1 MTGFQQRH
9 RASIALAVLL
19 VTLGGILAAL
29 RLPVALFPQIDYPR
43 VVVSIDAGERA
54 PSEMAA
60 AITRPA
66 EIALRSVPGVNR
78 IRSTT
83 SRGSAEVSLFFP
95 WGQDMVTSELG
106 VRTAMAAL
114 ATDLPAGTR
123 FEVRRSDPTI
133 FPVLGLALTSDSLD
147 PATLRQI
154 AETKLRPALTT
165 VPGVAGVD
173 ILGSSAREF
182 SVSIEPEQL
191 NALGITLTDVSNA
204 LAGENSV
211 IGVGRVEDQH
221 RLYLVL
227 VDNQIATIDDLK
239 RTPIKTGASAGAG
252 VTTLEQ
258 VARIEPSLQPVFTK
272 VTSNGRDAV
281 LVNIRQS
288 YGGDTVAV
296 VKAITARVD
305 AIGLSKSITV
315 QPFYDQS
322 ELVVGAANAV
332 RDAILIG
339 AVLAGIVLFLFLR
352 SARLMVLTGAV
363 LPAVLA
369 ATCLAL
375 LALGMS
381 FNMMTLGGMAAAV
394 GLVIDDVV
402 VMLEHV
408 MRRMQEEKDVAASRL
423 LASAAEM
430 GRPLGGSTLATV
442 VVFLPLAFVSG
453 VTGGFFKALAV
464 TMVAALTVSLVYA
477 RYVVPLVAAHW
488 LRLGDAEAAERGD
501 RMVAHASKAYHRALD
516 WSFARPGLVVALT
529 ALILGAT
536 GYLAYRQVPS
546 GFMPKMDE
554 GGFILDY
561 KARPGAALADTD
573 ALLRQA
579 EAIITATPEVASYSR
594 RTGLQLGGGL
604 TEPDEGDLFIR
615 LKSGSRRDIEAVM
628 TDIRNRI
635 ETRVPGLTIETAQ
648 LMEDLIGDLTAV
660 PQPIEVKLFGE
671 NRNQLDAA
679 ATKVA
684 VAIGKIHGVVEVN
697 NGQRVAGDA
706 IGIKVDPGAAQQ
718 IGLDPG
724 AIAAQL
730 EGLITGS
737 IATQIRSGEQLIAVR
752 VRAPEDLRRRVTE
765 MGNLTVRSAS
775 GSAVPVRE
783 IATIS
788 ILPGQKQLSR
798 EDLSPF
804 VAVTARLEGTDL
816 GTAMR
821 EVRSTVAGLKM
832 PSSIRVDYGGLYS
845 EQKKSFADLAM
856 VFASAILLV
865 ALLLTYLF
873 ERPSF
878 TVSALTTLALSAAS
892 VMTGLWLTG
901 TELDISAL
909 MGLTMVVGMVTELI
923 IFLLAELKP
932 GAIVTPEALR
942 LAGHHRLR
950 PILMSALIAILTLA
964 PLALGIS
971 RGAGLQ
977 KPLATAI
984 IFGLT
989 AAVPLVLIFMPAMVH
1004 LIDRRT
1010 HRQSGVN
1017 PQPEAKGKLDD

>member
-1 MTGFQQRH
+1 MTEALQRH

-19 VTLGGILAAL
+19 LTIGGILAAL

-43 VVVSIDAGERA
+43 VVVSINAGERA
-54 PSEMAA
+54 PVEMAA
-60 AITRPA
+60 AITRPS
-66 EIALRSVPGVNR
+66 EIALRAIPGVSR

-83 SRGSAEVSLFFP
+83 SRGSAEVSVFFP
-95 WGQDMVTSELG
+95 WGENMVTSELA

-114 ATDLPAGTR
+114 VQDLPPGTR
-123 FEVRRSDPTI
+123 FDVRRSDPTI
-133 FPVLGLALTSDSLD
+133 FPVLGLALTSASLD
-147 PATLRQI
+147 PATLRQV

-173 ILGSSAREF
+173 ILGSSPREF
-182 SVSIEPEQL
+182 SVSIQPEQL
-191 NALGITLTDVSNA
+191 NALGITLSDVATA

-211 IGVGRVEDQH
+211 IGVGRIEDQH

-239 RTPIKTGASAGAG
+239 QTPIKTGASAGSG

-258 VARIEPSLQPVFTK
+258 VAEIAPSVEPVFTK

-288 YGGDTVAV
+288 YGGDSLAI
-296 VKAITARVD
+296 VKAIDARLKTV
-305 AIGLSKSITV
+305 GLAPSITV

-322 ELVVGAANAV
+322 ELVSGAATAV

-352 SARLMVLTGAV
+352 SVRLMVLTGLV

-369 ATCLAL
+369 ATSLAL
-375 LALGMS
+375 LALGAS
-381 FNMMTLGGMAAAV
+381 LNMMTLGGMAAAV

-408 MRRMQEEKDVAASRL
+408 MRRMQEAKSTTVTGLLEAAS
-423 LASAAEM
+423 EM
-430 GRPLGGSTLATV
+430 GRPLGGSTLATI
-442 VVFLPLAFVSG
+442 VVFLPLAFISG
-453 VTGGFFKALAV
+453 VTGGFFKALAI
-464 TMVAALTVSLVYA
+464 TMVAALAVSLLYA
-477 RYVVPLVAAHW
+477 RYVVPIVAAYW
-488 LRLGDAEAAERGD
+488 LRRSDAEAAEKGD
-501 RMVAHASKAYHRALD
+501 RLIARASKVYHSALD
-516 WSFARPGLVVALT
+516 RSFARSGLVTLLTIAL
-529 ALILGAT
+529 LGGL
-536 GYLAYRQVPS
+536 GYFAFRQVPS

-561 KARPGAALADTD
+561 KAQPGAALDDTD
-573 ALLRQA
+573 GLLRQV

-604 TEPDEGDLFIR
+604 SEPDEGDFFIR
-615 LKSGSRRDIEAVM
+615 LKAGSRRDIEAVM
-628 TDIRNRI
+628 SEIRGKI
-635 ETRVPGLTIETAQ
+635 ETGVPGLTVETAQ

-660 PQPIEVKLFGE
+660 PQPIEVKLFSE
-671 NRNQLDAA
+671 DRAALDRTAVQVAA
-679 ATKVA
+679 
-684 VAIGKIHGVVEVN
+684 AIGKIGGIVEVN
-697 NGQRVAGDA
+697 DGQRVAGDA
-706 IGIKVDPGAAQQ
+706 IGIKVEPGAAQQ
-718 IGLDPG
+718 LGLDPG
-724 AIAAQL
+724 TIAAQL
-730 EGLITGS
+730 EGLINGS
-737 IATQIRSGEQLIAVR
+737 VATQVREGEQLIAVR
-752 VRAPEDLRRRVTE
+752 VRAPEELRRRVAE
-765 MGNLTVRSAS
+765 IGNLTVRSTTGA
-775 GSAVPVRE
+775 AIPVRE
-783 IATIS
+783 VATIT

-821 EVRSTVAGLKM
+821 EVQSTVAALKL
-832 PSSIRVDYGGLYS
+832 PPDVRVDYGGLYA
-845 EQKKSFADLAM
+845 EQQKSFADLAM
-856 VFASAILLV
+856 VFGAAILLV
-865 ALLLTYLF
+865 ALLMTVLY
-873 ERPSF
+873 ERPLF
-878 TVSALTTLALSAAS
+878 TVAALVTLGLTAAS
-892 VMTGLWLTG
+892 VMIGLWVTG
-901 TELDISAL
+901 IELDISAL
-909 MGLTMVVGMVTELI
+909 MGLTMVIGMVAELM

-932 GAIVTPEALR
+932 LAPVTPEALR

-984 IFGLT
+984 IFGLI
-989 AAVPLVLIFMPAMVH
+989 AAVPLVLLFMPACVH
-1004 LIDRRT
+1004 QLELIKARYREN
-1010 HRQSGVN
+1010 RKPKEL
-1017 PQPEAKGKLDD
+1017 PQ

>member
-1 MTGFQQRH
+1 MTEALQRH

-19 VTLGGILAAL
+19 LTIGGVLAAL

-54 PSEMAA
+54 PAEMAA
-60 AITRPA
+60 AITRPS
-66 EIALRSVPGVNR
+66 EIALRSVPGVSR

-83 SRGSAEVSLFFP
+83 SRGTAEISVFFP
-95 WGQDMVTSELG
+95 WGGDMVTSELA

-114 ATDLPAGTR
+114 VQDLPTGTR
-123 FEVRRSDPTI
+123 FDVRRSDPTI
-133 FPVLGLALTSDSLD
+133 FPVLGLALTSASLD
-147 PATLRQI
+147 PATLRQV

-173 ILGSSAREF
+173 ILGSSPREF
-182 SVSIEPEQL
+182 AVSIQPEQL
-191 NALGITLTDVSNA
+191 NALGITLSDVATA

-211 IGVGRVEDQH
+211 IGVGRIEDQH

-227 VDNQIATIDDLK
+227 VDNQIATIEDLK
-239 RTPIKTGASAGAG
+239 QTPIKTGASAGSG

-258 VARIEPSLQPVFTK
+258 VATIAPSVEPVFTK

-288 YGGDTVAV
+288 YGGDTVAI
-296 VKAITARVD
+296 VKAIDARLKTV
-305 AIGLSKSITV
+305 GLAPSITV

-322 ELVVGAANAV
+322 ELVVGAASAV

-339 AVLAGIVLFLFLR
+339 AVLAGIVLFAFLR
-352 SARLMVLTGAV
+352 SARLMVLTGLV

-369 ATCLAL
+369 ATSLVL
-375 LALGMS
+375 LALGAT

-408 MRRMQEEKDVAASRL
+408 MRRMQEAKTTTATELLEAAS
-423 LASAAEM
+423 EM
-430 GRPLGGSTLATV
+430 GKPLGGSTLATV
-442 VVFLPLAFVSG
+442 VVFLPLAFISG
-453 VTGGFFKALAV
+453 VTGGFFKALAI
-464 TMVAALTVSLVYA
+464 TMVAALLVSLVYA
-477 RYVVPLVAAHW
+477 RYVVPVVAAYW
-488 LRLGDAEAAERGD
+488 LRRSDAEAAEKGD
-501 RMVAHASKAYHRALD
+501 RLIARASKVYHRALD
-516 WSFARPGLVVALT
+516 RSFARSGLVTLLTIAL
-529 ALILGAT
+529 LGGL

-561 KARPGAALADTD
+561 KAQPGAALDDTD
-573 ALLRQA
+573 GLLRQV

-604 TEPDEGDLFIR
+604 SEPDEGDIFIR

-628 TDIRNRI
+628 SEIRGKI
-635 ETRVPGLTIETAQ
+635 ETQVPGLTVETAQ

-660 PQPIEVKLFGE
+660 PQPIEVKLFSGD
-671 NRNQLDAA
+671 RAALDRAA
-679 ATKVA
+679 VQVA
-684 VAIGKIHGVVEVN
+684 AAIGKISGIVEVN

-706 IGIKVDPGAAQQ
+706 IGIKVEPGAAQQ
-718 IGLDPG
+718 LGLDPG
-724 AIAAQL
+724 AIATQL
-730 EGLITGS
+730 QGLINGN
-737 IATQIRSGEQLIAVR
+737 IATQVREGEQLIAVR
-752 VRAPEDLRRRVTE
+752 VRAPEELRRRVAE
-765 MGNLTVRSAS
+765 IGNLTVRSTTGA
-775 GSAVPVRE
+775 AIPVRE
-783 IATIS
+783 VATIT

-821 EVRSTVAGLKM
+821 EVQSTVAALKL
-832 PSSIRVDYGGLYS
+832 PPDIRVDYGGLYA
-845 EQKKSFADLAM
+845 EQQKSFADLAM
-856 VFASAILLV
+856 VFGAAILLV
-865 ALLLTYLF
+865 ALLMTVLY
-873 ERPSF
+873 ERPLF
-878 TVSALTTLALSAAS
+878 TVAALVTLGLTAAA
-892 VMTGLWLTG
+892 VMIGLWLTG
-901 TELDISAL
+901 IELDISAL
-909 MGLTMVVGMVTELI
+909 MGLTMVIGMVAELM
-923 IFLLAELKP
+923 IFLLAELTP
-932 GAIVTPEALR
+932 HAPVTPEALR

-984 IFGLT
+984 IFGLI
-989 AAVPLVLIFMPAMVH
+989 AAVPLVLLFMPACVH
-1004 LIDRRT
+1004 QLELTKMRYRDRNKPKET
-1010 HRQSGVN
+1010 TQ
-1017 PQPEAKGKLDD
+1017 

>member
-1 MTGFQQRH
+1 MNDFLQCH

-19 VTLGGILAAL
+19 VTLGGLLAAL
-29 RLPVALFPQIDYPR
+29 KLPVALFPQIDYPR

-54 PSEMAA
+54 PAEMAA
-60 AITRPA
+60 MITRPA
-66 EIALRSVPGVNR
+66 EIAMRAVPGVNR

-83 SRGSAEVSLFFP
+83 SRGSAEISLFFP
-95 WGQDMVTSELG
+95 WGENMITSELG
-106 VRTAMAAL
+106 VRTAVAAL
-114 ATDLPAGTR
+114 AQELPPGTR
-123 FEVRRSDPTI
+123 FGVRRSDPTI
-133 FPVLGLALTSDSLD
+133 FPVLGLALTSDNLD

-165 VPGVAGVD
+165 IPGVAGVD
-173 ILGSSAREF
+173 ILGSSPREF
-182 SVSIEPEQL
+182 AVSIEPAQL
-191 NALGITLTDVSNA
+191 NALGITLTDVANA

-211 IGVGRVEDQH
+211 IGVGRIEDQH

-227 VDNQIATIDDLK
+227 VDNQIATIEDLK
-239 RTPIKTGASAGAG
+239 RTPIKTGATAGSG

-258 VARIEPSLQPVFTK
+258 VAEIEPSVEPVFTK

-281 LVNIRQS
+281 LVNMRQS
-288 YGGDTVAV
+288 YAGDTVAI

-305 AIGLSKSITV
+305 SIGLSKSITV

-322 ELVVGAANAV
+322 ELVVGAASAV

-339 AVLAGIVLFLFLR
+339 VVLAGVVLFLFLR

-369 ATCLAL
+369 ATSLAL
-375 LALGMS
+375 LASGMS

-408 MRRMQEEKDVAASRL
+408 MRRMQECKDTTASAL
-423 LASAAEM
+423 LKSAAEM

-442 VVFLPLAFVSG
+442 VVFLPLAFISG
-453 VTGGFFKALAV
+453 VTGGFFKALAI
-464 TMVAALTVSLVYA
+464 TMVSALLVSLLYA
-477 RYVVPLVAAHW
+477 RFVVPLAAAYW
-488 LRLGDAEAAERGD
+488 LRESDAEAAERGD
-501 RMVAHASKAYHRALD
+501 KMVAQASTLYHRALD
-516 WSFARPGLVVALT
+516 RSFARPGLTVLLT
-529 ALILGAT
+529 IATLGAV
-536 GYLAYRQVPS
+536 GYYSYRQVPS

-561 KARPGAALADTD
+561 KAQPGAALADTD
-573 ALLRQA
+573 RLLRQA

-604 TEPDEGDLFIR
+604 SEPDEGDFFIR
-615 LKSGSRRDIEAVM
+615 LKSGSRRHIEAVM
-628 TDIRNRI
+628 TDIRRQI
-635 ETRVPGLTIETAQ
+635 ETRVPGMTIETAQ

-660 PQPIEVKLFGE
+660 PQPVEVKLFGE
-671 NRNQLDAA
+671 NRTELDATA
-679 ATKVA
+679 KKVA
-684 VAIGKIHGVVEVN
+684 DAIGKIKGIVEVN
-697 NGQRVAGDA
+697 DGQRIAGDA
-706 IGIKVDPGAAQQ
+706 IGIKVDPGAAEQV
-718 IGLDPG
+718 GLDPS
-724 AIAAQL
+724 AVAAQL
-730 EGLITGS
+730 EGLVTGS

-752 VRAPEDLRRRVTE
+752 VRAPQELRRRVTE
-765 MGNLTVRSAS
+765 LGNLTVRSAS
-775 GSAVPVRE
+775 GSAVPIRE
-783 IATIS
+783 IASIS

-821 EVRSTVAGLKM
+821 EVQSTVANLKL
-832 PSSIRVDYGGLYS
+832 PPSIRVDYGGLYA

-856 VFASAILLV
+856 VFAAAVVLV

-873 ERPSF
+873 ERPVF
-878 TVSALTTLALSAAS
+878 TVGALTTLALSAAS

-923 IFLLAELKP
+923 IFLLAELRP
-932 GAIVTPEALR
+932 GAAVTPENLR
-942 LAGHHRLR
+942 IVGHHRLR

-964 PLALGIS
+964 PLALGLS

-977 KPLATAI
+977 KSLATAI
-984 IFGLT
+984 IFGLA

-1004 LIDRRT
+1004 W
-1010 HRQSGVN
+1010 
-1017 PQPEAKGKLDD
+1017 LDDTVRLRKDKRDVGNG

>member
-1 MTGFQQRH
+1 MTEALQRH

-19 VTLGGILAAL
+19 LTIGGVLAAL

-54 PSEMAA
+54 PAEMAA
-60 AITRPA
+60 AITRPS
-66 EIALRSVPGVNR
+66 EIALRSVPGVSR

-83 SRGSAEVSLFFP
+83 SRGTAEISVFFP
-95 WGQDMVTSELG
+95 WGGDMVTSELA

-114 ATDLPAGTR
+114 VQDLPTGTR
-123 FEVRRSDPTI
+123 FDVRRSDPTI
-133 FPVLGLALTSDSLD
+133 FPVLGLALTSASLD
-147 PATLRQI
+147 PATLRQV

-173 ILGSSAREF
+173 ILGSSPREF
-182 SVSIEPEQL
+182 AVSIQPEQL
-191 NALGITLTDVSNA
+191 NALGITLSDVATA

-211 IGVGRVEDQH
+211 IGVGRIEDQH

-239 RTPIKTGASAGAG
+239 QTPIKTGASAGSG

-258 VARIEPSLQPVFTK
+258 VATIAPSVEPVFTK

-288 YGGDTVAV
+288 YGGDTVAI
-296 VKAITARVD
+296 VKAIDARLKTV
-305 AIGLSKSITV
+305 GLAPSIIV

-322 ELVVGAANAV
+322 ELVVGAASAV

-352 SARLMVLTGAV
+352 SARLMVLTGLV

-369 ATCLAL
+369 ATSLVL
-375 LALGMS
+375 LALGAT

-408 MRRMQEEKDVAASRL
+408 MRRMQEAKTTTATELLEAAS
-423 LASAAEM
+423 EM
-430 GRPLGGSTLATV
+430 GKPLGGSTLATV
-442 VVFLPLAFVSG
+442 VVFLPLAFISG
-453 VTGGFFKALAV
+453 VTGGFFKALAI
-464 TMVAALTVSLVYA
+464 TMVAALLVSLVYA
-477 RYVVPLVAAHW
+477 RYVVPIVAAYW
-488 LRLGDAEAAERGD
+488 LRRSDAEAAEKGD
-501 RMVAHASKAYHRALD
+501 RLIARASKVYHRALD
-516 WSFARPGLVVALT
+516 RSFARSGLVTLLTIAL
-529 ALILGAT
+529 LGGL

-561 KARPGAALADTD
+561 KAQPGAALDDTD
-573 ALLRQA
+573 GLLRQV

-604 TEPDEGDLFIR
+604 SEPDEGDIFIR

-628 TDIRNRI
+628 SEIRGKI
-635 ETRVPGLTIETAQ
+635 ETQVPGLTVETAQ

-660 PQPIEVKLFGE
+660 PQPIEVKLFSGD
-671 NRNQLDAA
+671 RAALDRAA
-679 ATKVA
+679 VQVA
-684 VAIGKIHGVVEVN
+684 AAIGKISGIVEVN

-706 IGIKVDPGAAQQ
+706 IGIKVEPGAAQQ
-718 IGLDPG
+718 LGLDPG
-724 AIAAQL
+724 AIATQL
-730 EGLITGS
+730 QGLINGN
-737 IATQIRSGEQLIAVR
+737 IATQVREGEQLIAVR
-752 VRAPEDLRRRVTE
+752 VRAPEELRRRVAE
-765 MGNLTVRSAS
+765 IGNLTVRSTTGA
-775 GSAVPVRE
+775 AIPVRE
-783 IATIS
+783 VATIT

-821 EVRSTVAGLKM
+821 EVQSTVAALKL
-832 PSSIRVDYGGLYS
+832 PPDIRVDYGGLYA
-845 EQKKSFADLAM
+845 EQQKSFADLAM
-856 VFASAILLV
+856 VFGAAILLV
-865 ALLLTYLF
+865 ALLMTVLY
-873 ERPSF
+873 ERPLF
-878 TVSALTTLALSAAS
+878 TVAALVTLGLTAAA
-892 VMTGLWLTG
+892 VMIGLWLTG
-901 TELDISAL
+901 IELDISAL
-909 MGLTMVVGMVTELI
+909 MGLTMVIGMVAELM
-923 IFLLAELKP
+923 IFLLAELTP
-932 GAIVTPEALR
+932 LAPVTPEALR

-984 IFGLT
+984 IFGLI
-989 AAVPLVLIFMPAMVH
+989 AAVPLVLLFMPACVH
-1004 LIDRRT
+1004 QLELTKMRYRDRNKPKET
-1010 HRQSGVN
+1010 TQ
-1017 PQPEAKGKLDD
+1017 

>member
-1 MTGFQQRH
+1 MSDFLQRH

-19 VTLGGILAAL
+19 VTLGGVLAAL
-29 RLPVALFPQIDYPR
+29 KLPVALFPQIDYPR

-54 PSEMAA
+54 PAEMAA
-60 AITRPA
+60 VITRPA

-83 SRGSAEVSLFFP
+83 SRGSAEISLFFP
-95 WGQDMVTSELG
+95 WGENMVTSELG
-106 VRTAMAAL
+106 VRTEVAAL
-114 ATDLPAGTR
+114 AQDLPAGTR
-123 FEVRRSDPTI
+123 FGVRRSDPTI
-133 FPVLGLALTSDSLD
+133 FPVLGLALTSDNLD

-165 VPGVAGVD
+165 IPGVAGVD
-173 ILGSSAREF
+173 ILGSSPREF
-182 SVSIEPEQL
+182 AVSIEPAQL
-191 NALGITLTDVSNA
+191 NALGITLTDVANA

-227 VDNQIATIDDLK
+227 VDNQIATIEDLK
-239 RTPIKTGASAGAG
+239 RTPMKTGATAGAG
-252 VTTLEQ
+252 VTTLDQ
-258 VARIEPSLQPVFTK
+258 VADIEPSVEPIFTK

-288 YGGDTVAV
+288 YGGDTVAIV
-296 VKAITARVD
+296 TAITARV
-305 AIGLSKSITV
+305 AAVGLAKSITV

-339 AVLAGIVLFLFLR
+339 AVLAGVILFLFLR
-352 SARLMVLTGAV
+352 SARLMILTGAV

-369 ATCLAL
+369 ATSLAL
-375 LALGMS
+375 LASGMS

-408 MRRMQEEKDVAASRL
+408 MRRMQEGKANTAQAL
-423 LASAAEM
+423 LTSAAEM
-430 GRPLGGSTLATV
+430 GRPLGFSTLATV
-442 VVFLPLAFVSG
+442 VVFLPLAFISG
-453 VTGGFFKALAV
+453 VTGGFFKALAI
-464 TMVAALTVSLVYA
+464 TMVSALVVSLVYA
-477 RYVVPLVAAHW
+477 RYVVPIVAAYW
-488 LRLGDAEAAERGD
+488 LRQSDAEAAERGD
-501 RMVAHASKAYHRALD
+501 KMVARLSTHYHRALD
-516 WSFARPGLVVALT
+516 RSFARPGLVVLLT
-529 ALILGAT
+529 VAILGAA
-536 GYLAYRQVPS
+536 GYYSYRQVPS

-561 KARPGAALADTD
+561 KAQPGAALADTD
-573 ALLRQA
+573 RLLRQA

-604 TEPDEGDLFIR
+604 SEPDEGDFFIR

-628 TDIRNRI
+628 TDIRGQI
-635 ETRVPGLTIETAQ
+635 ETKVPGMTIETAQ

-660 PQPIEVKLFGE
+660 PQPVEVKLFGE
-671 NRNQLDAA
+671 DRTELDATA
-679 ATKVA
+679 KKVA
-684 VAIGKIHGVVEVN
+684 GAIGKISGIVEVN
-697 NGQRVAGDA
+697 DGQRVAGDA

-718 IGLDPG
+718 VGLDPG
-724 AIAAQL
+724 SVAAQL
-730 EGLITGS
+730 QGLVTGS

-752 VRAPEDLRRRVTE
+752 VRAPQELRRRVTE
-765 MGNLTVRSAS
+765 LGNLTVRSAS
-775 GSAVPVRE
+775 GAAIPVRE
-783 IATIS
+783 IASIS

-821 EVRSTVAGLKM
+821 EVQSTVASLKL
-832 PSSIRVDYGGLYS
+832 PPSIRVDYGGLYA
-845 EQKKSFADLAM
+845 EQKKSFSDLAM
-856 VFASAILLV
+856 VFAAAVLLV
-865 ALLLTYLF
+865 TLLLTYLF
-873 ERPSF
+873 EKPVF
-878 TVSALTTLALSAAS
+878 TISALTTLALSAAS
-892 VMTGLWLTG
+892 VMIGLWLTG

-909 MGLTMVVGMVTELI
+909 MGLTMVIGMVTELI

-932 GAIVTPEALR
+932 GAAISPEALR

-977 KPLATAI
+977 KSLATAI
-984 IFGLT
+984 IFGLA

-1004 LIDRRT
+1004 W
-1010 HRQSGVN
+1010 
-1017 PQPEAKGKLDD
+1017 LDDRVRKTRKIQNKAQ